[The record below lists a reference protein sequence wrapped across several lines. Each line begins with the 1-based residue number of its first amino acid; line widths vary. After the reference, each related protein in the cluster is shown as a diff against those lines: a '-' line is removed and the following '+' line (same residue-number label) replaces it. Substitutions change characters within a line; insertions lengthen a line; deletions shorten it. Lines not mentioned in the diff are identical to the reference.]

1 MNKDHACIL
10 TINAGSSSI
19 KFALFKAGKILTRS
33 LQGKIDRM
41 GLKDSE
47 VIFYDGKGN
56 QKDAPIISKENE
68 SVAVQ
73 VIHTDEEWMI
83 AKTVS
88 QILNITKK

>member
-19 KFALFKAGKILTRS
+19 KFALFKAGGIGENCPVVRS
-33 LQGKIDRM
+33 RICE
-41 GLKDSE
+41 GLGFPGIGLDEKQNR
-47 VIFYDGKGN
+47 KN
-56 QKDAPIISKENE
+56 APIISKENE
-68 SVAVQ
+68 SVAVR

-88 QILNITKK
+88 QILNVTKK